1 MRAHTDFVLALH
13 HELPAEGN
21 LCWSPYSVAAA
32 LGLAA
37 AGARG
42 ATYDELARALVPGGE
57 LGELSRM
64 LTASA
69 ALRDAEAAVANRLW
83 TDLHVRFREDY
94 QQAVFELPGGAVY
107 GTDFRGDPEG
117 SRAKIN
123 DDVEQVTRRLIQELL
138 AEGMINRQTAAVI
151 VNALYLKVAWLNA
164 FPEQATAPAAF
175 HAPAGTR
182 EVPTMRL
189 QERCRYATAGGWRMV
204 TLPTA
209 SSVVVDVL
217 LPDGEPV
224 LPPAEVLAALQDNGQ
239 STKVDLAL
247 PRFRVEEAAVLND
260 PLGRLGVVSAFS
272 AEAADFSGITET
284 ERIFIDLVVHK
295 AVLRVDE
302 QGFEGAAATAVVMR
316 LVSMDMGTP
325 VPFHVDRP
333 FLVLVRHP
341 QTGAVYFVAR
351 VTEP

>member
-1 MRAHTDFVLALH
+1 
-13 HELPAEGN
+13 
-21 LCWSPYSVAAA
+21 
-32 LGLAA
+32 
-37 AGARG
+37 
-42 ATYDELARALVPGGE
+42 
-57 LGELSRM
+57 
-64 LTASA
+64 
-69 ALRDAEAAVANRLW
+69 
-83 TDLHVRFREDY
+83 
-94 QQAVFELPGGAVY
+94 
-107 GTDFRGDPEG
+107 
-117 SRAKIN
+117 
-123 DDVEQVTRRLIQELL
+123 
-138 AEGMINRQTAAVI
+138 
-151 VNALYLKVAWLNA
+151 
-164 FPEQATAPAAF
+164 
-175 HAPAGTR
+175 
-182 EVPTMRL
+182 
-189 QERCRYATAGGWRMV
+189 V